1 MVHRATGLSVV
12 LNGEIYNYLELRREL
27 ESCGHRFESHSDT
40 EVLLASWA
48 EWGLGAL
55 ARFNGM
61 FAFVLLDPRNG
72 GIVHAVRDR
81 FGVKPLYW
89 MQLGQTIAFGSEI
102 KQLRSLPEF
111 VASLDLATTH
121 DYLAIGRL
129 DHSSHT
135 FDSSIEQLTGG
146 ERAVVRLNSIL
157 PKVERQRWYSLTGE
171 PIAGGLVDAASRF
184 RDLLTDSIR
193 LRLRADVPIGSC
205 LSGGLD
211 SSAIVCL
218 AHTLLRA
225 QQKHEGQ
232 ITVTARFSD
241 AAFDEWQYAARIIE
255 QTGARPVEVWPTVE
269 RLQAELDSQLWH
281 MDEPY
286 GSTSQFSQWCVFDG
300 AANAGLKVMLDGQ
313 GSDEQLA
320 GYAGNE
326 TALYTGLLR
335 RGNVVR
341 LTMEA
346 LSYRRKHANLPLSQ
360 LLLAL
365 RNVVPAV
372 DHFLPSRLRLG
383 APTPAWLRIHDATH
397 TTATPAHDLNDSLLQ
412 QTLRNS
418 LPVLLRYEDR
428 NSMAR
433 SIEARVP
440 FLDYRL
446 VEFLAGVPATMK
458 LHDGVTKLVMREGL
472 RDVLPPAVRD
482 RRDKM
487 GFVTPEET
495 WLRRSATDWFRDT
508 TLDSIHAAADL
519 IDVRE
524 AESTLANVIAG
535 KAPFSFAIWR
545 LLCFG
550 RWLEI
555 FGSRPS
561 PLAPYRYGYA
571 KEAVAANPELARS
584 ITI

>member
-1 MVHRATGLSVV
+1 PHGHQPMVHRATGLSVV

-383 APTPAWLRIHDATH
+383 APTP
-397 TTATPAHDLNDSLLQ
+397 
-412 QTLRNS
+412 
-418 LPVLLRYEDR
+418 
-428 NSMAR
+428 
-433 SIEARVP
+433 
-440 FLDYRL
+440 
-446 VEFLAGVPATMK
+446 
-458 LHDGVTKLVMREGL
+458 
-472 RDVLPPAVRD
+472 
-482 RRDKM
+482 
-487 GFVTPEET
+487 
-495 WLRRSATDWFRDT
+495 
-508 TLDSIHAAADL
+508 
-519 IDVRE
+519 
-524 AESTLANVIAG
+524 
-535 KAPFSFAIWR
+535 
-545 LLCFG
+545 
-550 RWLEI
+550 
-555 FGSRPS
+555 
-561 PLAPYRYGYA
+561 
-571 KEAVAANPELARS
+571 
-584 ITI
+584 